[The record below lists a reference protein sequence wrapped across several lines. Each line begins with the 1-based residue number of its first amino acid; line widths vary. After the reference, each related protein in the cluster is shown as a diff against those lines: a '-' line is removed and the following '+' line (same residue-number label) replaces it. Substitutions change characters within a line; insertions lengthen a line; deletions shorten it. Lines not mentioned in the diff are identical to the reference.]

1 MSYTVPLQSEV
12 YYDKIDTRFNNK
24 GDDTKCDEL
33 KSLLDNQF
41 QNSNFSSFCSRLTA
55 VLNEYNSLKPLDS
68 LERYR
73 CKYFNLW
80 ICDRISNIL
89 NNFKDPKFS
98 GIKEKIQEIW
108 RKSDINGK
116 CGCHFISYIE
126 DSNYS
131 EIKNLYDYALN
142 YKNLQH
148 YFDKGKITCSA
159 KDKKYIKES
168 LILYRNVK
176 DLCKTKSEQNKLLC
190 EALKDT
196 ESIYNNDQLSKL
208 TCNGELLVD
217 ETSREFQQM
226 SQSQTADTQ
235 VQDGTVKSPIVDV
248 SLTEMSSFPAPTSD
262 GITQVSSSYKA
273 MTISFPLVSILFIF
287 FILYR
292 FTPYGSWLSNHI
304 LKKRKI
310 PLSVNEEI
318 IGELSENV
326 YDPINENVND
336 SVHHVGYHPA

>member
-41 QNSNFSSFCSRLTA
+41 QNSNFSSFCSRLTG
-55 VLNEYNSLKPLDS
+55 VLKEYNILQPLH
-68 LERYR
+68 LFEKYR

-80 ICDRISNIL
+80 ICDRISNVL

-98 GIKEKIQEIW
+98 DIKEKIQDIW
-108 RKSDINGK
+108 RKSDINEK
-116 CGCHFISYIE
+116 CGCYFISYIE
-126 DSNYS
+126 DHNYS
-131 EIKNLYDYALN
+131 KIKNLYEYALN
-142 YKNLQH
+142 FYNLQH
-148 YFDKGKITCSA
+148 YFHNGKRTCSE
-159 KDKKYIKES
+159 KDKEYIKKS
-168 LILYRNVK
+168 LILYRNVN
-176 DLCKTKSEQNKLLC
+176 DECKTKSDTNKLLC
-190 EALKDT
+190 EALNDVN
-196 ESIYNNDQLSKL
+196 SVYNNDQLSKL

-273 MTISFPLVSILFIF
+273 MTISFPL
-287 FILYR
+287 
-292 FTPYGSWLSNHI
+292 FTPYGSWLSSHI

-336 SVHHVGYHPA
+336 SIHHVGYHPA